1 MNDQVVM
8 DYKRDGVALLRNFFS
23 VERVAEVRAEIDR
36 YIRNDLAFN
45 PADART
51 VEDDGKTIR
60 NLWRLEQYNDYLRS
74 LANKPGIMALASS
87 LVGGE
92 PVLRAIETFNKPAC
106 VGSAVPYH
114 QDNAYFCVEPPDMF
128 TLWVAIDE
136 VTVANGPIYFIKG
149 SHQQGMLPTR
159 PSGVK
164 GNSIG
169 MAEPPT
175 VTLEHQF
182 RATLEPGDAT
192 VHHCNTIH
200 HSGVNKTDQ
209 PRLGLLFVFA
219 GTHIRTN
226 QKLKA
231 AYTEAVTATPP
242 A

>member
-1 MNDQVVM
+1 MEALGGADL
-8 DYKRDGVALLRNFFS
+8 DGDKSFGFFG
-23 VERVAEVRAEIDR
+23 D
-36 YIRNDLAFN
+36 
-45 PADART
+45 DANGFKASWKDMYHGQREEFHDT
-51 VEDDGKTIR
+51 KAKKV
-60 NLWRLEQYNDYLRS
+60 YH
-74 LANKPGIMALASS
+74 NKL
-87 LVGGE
+87 
-92 PVLRAIETFNKPAC
+92 
-106 VGSAVPYH
+106 
-114 QDNAYFCVEPPDMF
+114 
-128 TLWVAIDE
+128 AIDE